1 MLWNYLFEDCEIGER
16 FFVQCASYKEALR
29 ILKEDGFDDCAYI
42 DKFTDEEA
50 EWMGYDTY

>member
-16 FFVQCASYKEALR
+16 FFVQCASYEEALR